1 MKKIFVLAVMAMFT
15 LASQAQI
22 VSSRSSRITTTTT
35 QKNYEN
41 FSTIYL
47 QYNPLKIKGDDVF
60 DESVTGFSLGYNY
73 AISLS
78 QSVPVYLEPG
88 IGLQYSHLSKDK
100 NRERERLERKYNMFS
115 AKVPVSLL
123 YKFDIANSEFSI
135 VPNAGID
142 FRVNIIGKYK
152 YEYSYGNE
160 SKSKSYNLFSEDDMK
175 DEKWNRFQVGWHVGV
190 NFMYANKFLLGASYG
205 TDFSK
210 IQDDDNVKVSTFSLT
225 LGYCF

>member
-1 MKKIFVLAVMAMFT
+1 MKKIFVLAIMAMIT

-22 VSSRSSRITTTTT
+22 VSSRSSRVTTTNTL
-35 QKNYEN
+35 KNYEN

-47 QYNPLKIKGDDVF
+47 QYNPISIKDNDGDT
-60 DESVTGFSLGYNY
+60 ESFTGFSLGYNH
-73 AISLS
+73 AFSLS
-78 QSVPVYLEPG
+78 QSVPLYLEPG
-88 IGLQYSHLSKDK
+88 LGIQYAFHSKDRSNSK
-100 NRERERLERKYNMFS
+100 VKYNMFS
-115 AKVPVSLL
+115 TKIPVSLL

-142 FRVNIIGKYK
+142 FRINLFGKYK
-152 YEYSYGNE
+152 REYTSDE
-160 SKSKSYNLFSEDDMK
+160 RSDKSLNLFSEDDMG
-175 DEKWNRFQVGWHVGV
+175 DGKWNRFQIGWHVGV

-210 IQDDDNVKVSTFSLT
+210 IQDEDELKVRTFSLT

>member
-22 VSSRSSRITTTTT
+22 VSSRSSRVTTTTT

-47 QYNPLKIKGDDVF
+47 QYNPITMKYDDGDS
-60 DESVTGFSLGYNY
+60 ETLTGVSLGFNH
-73 AISLS
+73 AFSLS
-78 QSVPVYLEPG
+78 QSVPLYLEPG
-88 IGLQYSHLSKDK
+88 IGLQYAFLSKDK
-100 NRERERLERKYNMFS
+100 ERRKDKWNMFS
-115 AKVPVSLL
+115 AKIPVSLL

-152 YEYSYGNE
+152 REYTDGSG
-160 SKSKSYNLFSEDDMK
+160 SDKSYKLFSEDDMK
-175 DEKWNRFQVGWHVGV
+175 GDKWNRFQVGWHVGV

-210 IQDDDNVKVSTFSLT
+210 MADEDNLKARTFSLT